1 MQPNAL
7 LIRQKNIVV
16 KSECYNKNLKL
27 LQMQTKSRQ
36 IISATILERRVTML
50 IDAPTL
56 VINLSSSK
64 PRKRRKCIWKIEDGY
79 DPNLDGNYVEDWFP
93 KDRSHD

>member
-1 MQPNAL
+1 VD
-7 LIRQKNIVV
+7 R
-16 KSECYNKNLKL
+16 NLKL
-27 LQMQTKSRQ
+27 LWMQTKSEQ
-36 IISATILERRVTML
+36 VISATIVERMVTML

-64 PRKRRKCIWKIEDGY
+64 PRKRRKCIRKIEDGY
-79 DPNLDGNYVEDWFP
+79 DLDLDRYYVEDWFP